1 LVRSGLP
8 IDEALPALTSALSA
22 NHSVVLQAP
31 PGAGKSTV
39 VPLALLE
46 QPWMRGKRLLMLEP
60 RRLAARAVAHRMAQ
74 TLEQSVGA
82 TVGYRMRMDTRVS
95 RDTRIEV
102 VTEGVLTRMLQT
114 DPALDGVAAVIF
126 DEFHERSLQ
135 ADLGLALTI
144 DARSNLTPD
153 LRLLV
158 MSATL
163 DGEGV
168 AKLLDDAPIVTAPGR
183 MFPVESRFVGKGAP
197 LLPPMSFVP
206 GQQETPET
214 LVARTVARALREEHG
229 DVLVFLPGAREIR
242 RVQSLI
248 ESSGLD
254 SSVRILPL
262 FGELSGDDQEAALR
276 PAAHGV
282 RKVVLATNIAETS
295 LTIQGVRIIVD
306 SGLVRRSVF
315 DPATGMSR
323 LETQRI
329 SRASADQR
337 QGRAGRVEPGVC
349 YRIWSEG
356 AQRSLAPFTSPEI
369 VEADLA
375 PLALELAGWGARDA
389 SELRWLDTPPIAM
402 LASARDLLSR
412 LGALDSSGRIT
423 PHGRQMARLSV
434 HPRLAHMLLRAAD
447 LSSLPLAADLAALL
461 SERDLLRAAGGSR
474 DADIRSRL
482 EIVRGEGLAQ
492 GIDRAGLQRARRA
505 AKDLVQQVTSV
516 VADSARTA
524 AQPHSRTADRT
535 GDVAAATDSA
545 RPAGL
550 PHGRIGDRAGGAAV
564 ATDSARP
571 AGQPHGRVVDRAG
584 DAASVAAGTLLAFA
598 YPDRVGRRRPGTDGA
613 RYTLANGRGAHF
625 AEIQNLAKQEFIV
638 AVDLDDRERD
648 ARILLAAPLTR
659 DEIDEYLSDR
669 FSRGEAVEW
678 SSRDQAVLARRFV
691 RLDSIT
697 LEEKPLRD
705 VPVEEA
711 RRAMLEGIRELGV
724 GALPWTRDARDLQAR
739 MEFVRRLEEGN
750 RAPAA
755 LDVAASNAPHVTSGV
770 TAASNAPRAAPGAAT
785 AASDSNSWPAVSDE
799 ALATTT
805 DVWLAPWLD
814 GVTRRDHLARL
825 ALPEILRALLPWDKQ
840 RELDQ
845 LAPTHLQV
853 PSGSNIRID
862 YLDESAPAV
871 SVKLQE
877 VFGLDATPQIGG
889 GRVPITFK
897 LLSPA
902 QRPVQVTRDL
912 ASFWRGSYADVRKD
926 MRGRYPKHYW
936 PTLQE
941 LDLIQ
946 KKPKK

>member
-1 LVRSGLP
+1 
-8 IDEALPALTSALSA
+8 
-22 NHSVVLQAP
+22 
-31 PGAGKSTV
+31 
-39 VPLALLE
+39 
-46 QPWMRGKRLLMLEP
+46 
-60 RRLAARAVAHRMAQ
+60 
-74 TLEQSVGA
+74 
-82 TVGYRMRMDTRVS
+82 MDTRVS

-144 DARSNLTPD
+144 DARNNLTPE
-153 LRLLV
+153 LKLLV

-163 DGEGV
+163 DGESV
-168 AKLLDDAPIVTAPGR
+168 AKLLDDAPIVAAPGR

-197 LLPPMSFVP
+197 LLPPASFVP
-206 GQQETPET
+206 GQHETPEG
-214 LVARTVARALREEHG
+214 LVARTVARALREEQG

-242 RVQSLI
+242 RVQSLL
-248 ESSGLD
+248 ESSGLE
-254 SSVRILPL
+254 SSVRVLPL
-262 FGELSGDDQEAALR
+262 YGELSGDDQEAALR
-276 PAAHGV
+276 PAAPGI

-329 SRASADQR
+329 SRASAEQR
-337 QGRAGRVEPGVC
+337 QGRAGRIEAGVC

-356 AQRSLAPFTSPEI
+356 AQRSLAPFTPPEI

-375 PLALELAGWGARDA
+375 PLALELAGWGTRDA
-389 SELRWLDTPPIAM
+389 SELRWLDTPPSAM
-402 LASARDLLSR
+402 LASARDLLVR
-412 LGALDSSGRIT
+412 LGALEASGRIT
-423 PHGRQMARLSV
+423 QHGRQMARLSV
-434 HPRLAHMLLRAAD
+434 HPRLAHMLLRATD
-447 LSSLPLAADLAALL
+447 LRSVPLAVDLAALL

-482 EIVRGEGLAQ
+482 ELVRGEGIAQ
-492 GIDRAGLQRARRA
+492 GADRAGLQRARRA
-505 AKDLVQQVTSV
+505 AKDLLQQVRSV
-516 VADSARTA
+516 VAD
-524 AQPHSRTADRT
+524 D
-535 GDVAAATDSA
+535 A
-545 RPAGL
+545 RPA
-550 PHGRIGDRAGGAAV
+550 
-564 ATDSARP
+564 T
-571 AGQPHGRVVDRAG
+571 QPHNRTAVPVA
-584 DAASVAAGTLLAFA
+584 DATAITAGTLLAFA
-598 YPDRVGRRRPGTDGA
+598 YPDRIARRRPGTDGA

-625 AEIQNLAKQEFIV
+625 AEVQNLAKQDFIV

-659 DEIDEYLSDR
+659 DEIEEHLSDR
-669 FSRGEAVEW
+669 LERGESVEW
-678 SSRDQAVLARRFV
+678 NSRDQAVLARRFV
-691 RLDSIT
+691 RLDAIT
-697 LEEKPLRD
+697 LEEKPLQD
-705 VPVEEA
+705 VPVEAA
-711 RRAMLEGIRELGV
+711 RMAMLEGIRDLGLD
-724 GALPWTRDARDLQAR
+724 ALPWTRDARDLQAR
-739 MEFVRRLEEGN
+739 MEFVRRLKEGD
-750 RAPAA
+750 PP
-755 LDVAASNAPHVTSGV
+755 L
-770 TAASNAPRAAPGAAT
+770 AAPSAGAAT
-785 AASDSNSWPAVSDE
+785 NNAAPATSSARSGAASGSAAGAASGSAAGATSGSAAGATSGSAAGAASGSAAGAASGSAAGAASGSAAGATSGSAAGAASASAAGATFRAVSDAAPHAATAPDDDPWPTVSDE
-799 ALATTT
+799 ALAATT

-825 ALPEILRALLPWDKQ
+825 SLPEILRGLLPWDKQ
-840 RELDQ
+840 RQLDH

-871 SVKLQE
+871 SVRLQE

-912 ASFWRGSYADVRKD
+912 ASFWRGSYAEVRKD

-936 PTLQE
+936 PENPLEAEATRGVRRRT
-941 LDLIQ
+941 
-946 KKPKK
+946 

>member
-1 LVRSGLP
+1 LVKSGLP
-8 IDEALPALTSALSA
+8 IDEALPALTGALAA

-46 QPWMRGKRLLMLEP
+46 QPWMRSKRLLMLEP

-74 TLEQSVGA
+74 TLQQSVGA

-114 DPALDGVAAVIF
+114 DPSLDGVAAVIF

-144 DARSNLTPD
+144 DARNNLTPD
-153 LRLLV
+153 LKLLV

-163 DGEGV
+163 DGEAV

-197 LLPPMSFVP
+197 LLPPASFVP
-206 GQQETPET
+206 GQQETPEG
-214 LVARTVARALREEHG
+214 LVARTVARALHEEQG

-242 RVQSLI
+242 RVQSLL

-254 SSVRILPL
+254 SSVRVLPL

-276 PAAHGV
+276 PAAHGI

-329 SRASADQR
+329 SRASAEQR

-356 AQRSLAPFTSPEI
+356 AQRSLAPFTLPEI

-375 PLALELAGWGARDA
+375 PLALELASWGARDA
-389 SELRWLDTPPIAM
+389 SELRWLDTPPAAM
-402 LASARDLLSR
+402 LASARDLLVR
-412 LGALDSSGRIT
+412 LGALDAKGRIT
-423 PHGRQMARLSV
+423 QHGRQMARLSL
-434 HPRLAHMLLRAAD
+434 HPRLAHMLLR
-447 LSSLPLAADLAALL
+447 SIRSLPLACDLAALL
-461 SERDLLRAAGGSR
+461 SERDLLRAGGGSR

-482 EIVRGEGLAQ
+482 ELLRGEGFAQ
-492 GIDRAGLQRARRA
+492 GVDRVGLQRARRA
-505 AKDLVQQVTSV
+505 AKDLVQQVRSV
-516 VADSARTA
+516 VADDPRPA
-524 AQPHSRTADRT
+524 ANPTNRISDRAADAPT
-535 GDVAAATDSA
+535 NAAAGV
-545 RPAGL
+545 PM
-550 PHGRIGDRAGGAAV
+550 I
-564 ATDSARP
+564 
-571 AGQPHGRVVDRAG
+571 
-584 DAASVAAGTLLAFA
+584 AAGTLLAFA
-598 YPDRVGRRRPGTDGA
+598 YPDRIARRRPGTDGA

-625 AEIQNLAKQEFIV
+625 AEVQNLAKQEFIV

-659 DEIDEYLSDR
+659 DEIEEYLSDR
-669 FSRGEAVEW
+669 LSRGESVEW
-678 SSRDQAVLARRFV
+678 NSREQAVLARRFV
-691 RLDSIT
+691 RLDAIT
-697 LEEKPLRD
+697 LEEKPLQE
-705 VPVEEA
+705 VPVDAA
-711 RRAMLEGIRELGV
+711 RLAMLEGIRELGID
-724 GALPWTRDARDLQAR
+724 ALPWTRDARDLQAR
-739 MEFVRRLEEGN
+739 MEFVRRLEEAD
-750 RAPAA
+750 RARAARPVVAAGTGPAYAAA
-755 LDVAASNAPHVTSGV
+755 LNAPSHVASGAASVG
-770 TAASNAPRAAPGAAT
+770 
-785 AASDSNSWPAVSDE
+785 ASDTPSEATTGSAGTTPPAPDDNSWPAVSDE
-799 ALATTT
+799 ALAATTG
-805 DVWLAPWLD
+805 VWLAPWLD
-814 GVTRRDHLARL
+814 GITRRDHLARL
-825 ALPEILRALLPWDKQ
+825 SLSEILRALLAWEKQ

-862 YLDESAPAV
+862 YQDESAPAV
-871 SVKLQE
+871 SVRLQE
-877 VFGLDATPQIGG
+877 VFGLDATPRIGG

-912 ASFWRGSYADVRKD
+912 ASFWRGSYAEVRKD

-936 PTLQE
+936 PENPLEAEATRSVRRR
-941 LDLIQ
+941 
-946 KKPKK
+946 

>member
-1 LVRSGLP
+1 
-8 IDEALPALTSALSA
+8 
-22 NHSVVLQAP
+22 
-31 PGAGKSTV
+31 
-39 VPLALLE
+39 
-46 QPWMRGKRLLMLEP
+46 
-60 RRLAARAVAHRMAQ
+60 
-74 TLEQSVGA
+74 
-82 TVGYRMRMDTRVS
+82 MDTRVS

-114 DPALDGVAAVIF
+114 DPSLDGVAAVIF

-144 DARSNLTPD
+144 DARNNLTPD
-153 LRLLV
+153 LKLLV

-163 DGEGV
+163 DGESV
-168 AKLLDDAPIVTAPGR
+168 ATLLNDAPIVTAPGR

-197 LLPPMSFVP
+197 LLPPASFVP
-206 GQQETPET
+206 GQQETPEG
-214 LVARTVARALREEHG
+214 LVARIVARALREEQG
-229 DVLVFLPGAREIR
+229 DILVFLPGAREIR
-242 RVQSLI
+242 RVQSLL
-248 ESSGLD
+248 ESSGIE
-254 SSVRILPL
+254 SCVRVLPL
-262 FGELSGDDQEAALR
+262 FGELSGDDQDAALR
-276 PAAHGV
+276 PAAPGI

-329 SRASADQR
+329 SRASAEQR

-356 AQRSLAPFTSPEI
+356 AQRSLAPFTPPEI
-369 VEADLA
+369 MEADLA

-389 SELRWLDTPPIAM
+389 SELRWLDTPPSAM
-402 LASARDLLSR
+402 LASARDLLVR
-412 LGALDSSGRIT
+412 LGALDASGRIT
-423 PHGRQMARLSV
+423 QHGRQMARVSV
-434 HPRLAHMLLRAAD
+434 HPRLAHMLLRATD
-447 LSSLPLAADLAALL
+447 LRSLPLAADLASLL

-482 EIVRGEGLAQ
+482 ELVRGEGVAQ
-492 GIDRAGLQRARRA
+492 GVDRAGLQRARRA
-505 AKDLVQQVTSV
+505 AKDLLQQVRSV
-516 VADSARTA
+516 VADDARHAT
-524 AQPHSRTADRT
+524 QPHNRT
-535 GDVAAATDSA
+535 
-545 RPAGL
+545 
-550 PHGRIGDRAGGAAV
+550 
-564 ATDSARP
+564 
-571 AGQPHGRVVDRAG
+571 VDRAA
-584 DAASVAAGTLLAFA
+584 DAATTTAGTLLAFA
-598 YPDRVGRRRPGTDGA
+598 YPDRIARRRPGTDGA

-625 AEIQNLAKQEFIV
+625 AEIQNLAKQDYIV

-659 DEIDEYLSDR
+659 DEIEEHLSDR
-669 FSRGEAVEW
+669 LERGESVEW

-697 LEEKPLRD
+697 LEEKPLQD
-705 VPVEEA
+705 VPVEAA
-711 RRAMLEGIRELGV
+711 RTAMLEGIRELGID
-724 GALPWTRDARDLQAR
+724 ALPWTRDARDLQAR
-739 MEFVRRLEEGN
+739 MEFVRRLKEGDRQRAVPSAGTAAN
-750 RAPAA
+750 SAAPAA
-755 LDVAASNAPHVTSGV
+755 SSATSGPA
-770 TAASNAPRAAPGAAT
+770 TGASSGPATGATSGAAT
-785 AASDSNSWPAVSDE
+785 GARSRATADPAPHATSAPDDDPWPTVSDE
-799 ALATTT
+799 ALAATT

-825 ALPEILRALLPWDKQ
+825 SLPEILRALLPWDKQ
-840 RELDQ
+840 RQLDH
-845 LAPTHLQV
+845 LAPIHLQV

-871 SVKLQE
+871 SVRLQE
-877 VFGLDATPQIGG
+877 VFGLDATPRIGG

-936 PTLQE
+936 PENPLEAEATRGVRRRT
-941 LDLIQ
+941 
-946 KKPKK
+946 